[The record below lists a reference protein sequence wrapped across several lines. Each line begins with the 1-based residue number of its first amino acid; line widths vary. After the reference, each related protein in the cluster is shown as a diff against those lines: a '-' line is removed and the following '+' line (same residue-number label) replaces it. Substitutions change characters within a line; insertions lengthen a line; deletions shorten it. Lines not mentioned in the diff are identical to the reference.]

1 MTSPILVVP
10 PLNNSNIIYPSRLGE
25 RSAKVIAMD
34 GEFGLL
40 DIKRT
45 KRGLMEISQ
54 VDDVNCHARTL
65 QNIIDR
71 TTKIRV
77 NLPKDHKLC
86 LTEVKKEDQVR
97 SVKPA
102 IVTSRIQGV
111 MQEVGIDTSTYRA
124 YSLRAAVNLS
134 TILFLLQP
142 ENSATSSEP
151 ETEATGIGTRIP
163 CNHTVAG
170 VDGED
175 EMVAHPFAFN

>member
-1 MTSPILVVP
+1 
-10 PLNNSNIIYPSRLGE
+10 
-25 RSAKVIAMD
+25 
-34 GEFGLL
+34 
-40 DIKRT
+40 
-45 KRGLMEISQ
+45 MEISQ
-54 VDDVNCHARTL
+54 VDDVNRHARTL

-111 MQEVGIDTSTYRA
+111 MQEVGIDTSIYRA
-124 YSLRAAVNLS
+124 YSLRAAVSAWAIMYGHNIDQVKNHVIGQTNQTTARNTISIHLINFKKVNLS

-151 ETEATGIGTRIP
+151 ETEATRILTRIP